1 MALPRNVQAQVEAAD
16 ALLVR
21 AYPPQNSETEAP
33 SLEALAKLPTPS
45 PEPSP
50 TVPAT
55 PAVNA
60 PVEPASTP
68 PPTPDSAWEQKYK
81 TLQGLFNKEVPGLQQ
96 QVRQLTEQGQQTAR
110 QLETLLQTKAAPPE
124 PRAPEVDPRDVE
136 SFGSDLVEMVQRIT
150 QRSVGDAAGKLDAIV
165 QALNQRFDELEQ
177 VTQGTSQAV
186 AVSAE
191 DAFFG
196 KLTKTMPSWEV
207 TNASDGF
214 LAWLATEDPVY
225 GASRQSA
232 LDAAQSSLN
241 ADRAVAVFKAY
252 ESTLPAPPTPPKT
265 NSLDRQVS
273 PSSVATPEPTVTAD
287 GPMLTQKQIT
297 DFYADV
303 SRGRYRGREDE
314 QQRTEQII
322 NQAIAVGR
330 VR

>member
-16 ALLVR
+16 ALL
-21 AYPPQNSETEAP
+21 AIAHPTQPSEPEAP

-45 PEPSP
+45 PESSP
-50 TVPAT
+50 PVPAI

-60 PVEPASTP
+60 PVEPAPAP
-68 PPTPDSAWEQKYK
+68 PPTPDNAWEQKYK

-96 QVRQLTEQGQQTAR
+96 QVRQLTEQGQATAR

-124 PRAPEVDPRDVE
+124 QKAPEVDPRDVE
-136 SFGSDLVEMVQRIT
+136 SFGSDLVEMVQRVT
-150 QRSVGDAAGKLDAIV
+150 QRSVGDAAEKLDAIV
-165 QALNQRFDELEQ
+165 QALNQRFDQLEQ
-177 VTQGTSQAV
+177 VTQGTSQAI

-191 DAFFG
+191 DTFFG
-196 KLTKTMPSWEV
+196 KLAKEVPSWET

-232 LDAAQSSLN
+232 LDAAQRSLN
-241 ADRAVAVFKAY
+241 ADRAAAVFKAY
-252 ESTLPAPPTPPKT
+252 ESTMPAAPKP
-265 NSLDRQVS
+265 NALDRQVS
-273 PSSVATPEPTVTAD
+273 PSSVATPEPTVPTD

-303 SRGRYRGREDE
+303 SRGRYKGRDDE

-322 NQAIAVGR
+322 NQAIAAGR

>member
-16 ALLVR
+16 ALL
-21 AYPPQNSETEAP
+21 AIAHPPLPSEPEAP

-55 PAVNA
+55 PAVIA

-96 QVRQLTEQGQQTAR
+96 QVRQLTEQGQLAAR
-110 QLETLLQTKAAPPE
+110 QLETLLQAKAAPPE
-124 PRAPEVDPRDVE
+124 PKADVVDPRDVE

-150 QRSVGDAAGKLDAIV
+150 QRSVGSAAEKLDGIV
-165 QALNQRFDELEQ
+165 QALNQRFDQLEQ

-196 KLTKTMPSWEV
+196 KLTKVVPSWET
-207 TNASDGF
+207 TNVSEGF
-214 LAWLATEDPVY
+214 LAWLAAEDPVY

-232 LDAAQSSLN
+232 LDAAQRSLN
-241 ADRAVAVFKAY
+241 VDRAAAVFKAY
-252 ESTLPAPPTPPKT
+252 EGTLPAAPKP
-265 NSLDRQVS
+265 NALDRQVS
-273 PSSVATPEPTVTAD
+273 PSSVATPEPTVSAE

-303 SRGRYRGREDE
+303 SRGRYRGRDDE

-322 NQAIAVGR
+322 NQAIAAGR

>member
-16 ALLVR
+16 ALL
-21 AYPPQNSETEAP
+21 AIAHPTLPSETAAP

-50 TVPAT
+50 PVPAT
-55 PAVNA
+55 PAVNT

-96 QVRQLTEQGQQTAR
+96 QVRLLTEQGQRAAS

-124 PRAPEVDPRDVE
+124 PKAPEVDPRDVE
-136 SFGSDLVEMVQRIT
+136 SFGSDLVDMVQRVT
-150 QRSVGDAAGKLDAIV
+150 QRSMGDAAEKLNVIV
-165 QALNQRFDELEQ
+165 QALNQRFDQLEQ

-191 DAFFG
+191 EAFFG
-196 KLTKTMPSWEV
+196 KLTKVMPSWET

-214 LAWLATEDPVY
+214 LAWLAAEDPVY
-225 GASRQSA
+225 GASRQSV
-232 LDAAQSSLN
+232 LDAAQRSLN

-252 ESTLPAPPTPPKT
+252 ENTLPTPPKV

-273 PSSVATPEPTVTAD
+273 PSSVATPEPTVPTD
-287 GPMLTQKQIT
+287 GPMLSQKQIT

-303 SRGRYRGREDE
+303 SRGRYRGRDE
-314 QQRTEQII
+314 EAQRTEQII
-322 NQAIAVGR
+322 NQAIAAGR

>member
-16 ALLVR
+16 ALL
-21 AYPPQNSETEAP
+21 AIAHPTLPSEAEAP

-50 TVPAT
+50 PVPAT
-55 PAVNA
+55 PVATA
-60 PVEPASTP
+60 PVEPTP
-68 PPTPDSAWEQKYK
+68 ATPATPDAVWEQKYK
-81 TLQGLFNKEVPGLQQ
+81 TLQGLFNKEVPGLQLM
-96 QVRQLTEQGQQTAR
+96 VRQLTEQGQQTAR
-110 QLETLLQTKAAPPE
+110 QLDTLMQTKAAPPE
-124 PRAPEVDPRDVE
+124 PKAPEVDPRDVE
-136 SFGSDLVEMVQRIT
+136 SFGSDLVDMVQRVT
-150 QRSVGDAAGKLDAIV
+150 QRSMGDAAEKLNVIV
-165 QALNQRFDELEQ
+165 QALNQRFDQLEQ

-191 DAFFG
+191 EAFFG
-196 KLTKTMPSWEV
+196 KLTKVMPSWEA

-214 LAWLATEDPVY
+214 LAWLAAEDPVY
-225 GASRQSA
+225 GASRQSV
-232 LDAAQSSLN
+232 LDAAQRSLN

-252 ESTLPAPPTPPKT
+252 ENTLPATPKANP
-265 NSLDRQVS
+265 LDRQVS
-273 PSSVATPEPTVTAD
+273 PSSVATPEPTVPTD

-303 SRGRYRGREDE
+303 SRGRYRGRDEE

-322 NQAIAVGR
+322 NQAIAAGR